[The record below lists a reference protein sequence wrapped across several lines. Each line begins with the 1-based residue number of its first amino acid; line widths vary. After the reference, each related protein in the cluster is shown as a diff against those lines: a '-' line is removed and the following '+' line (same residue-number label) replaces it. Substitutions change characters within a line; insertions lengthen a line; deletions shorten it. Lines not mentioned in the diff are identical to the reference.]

1 MIFIMFSKMKKFLLF
16 QILIQLL
23 LFSHLALAT
32 DNVVLQTTNEWNSCL
47 FSSFQ
52 DTPASIQSAQ
62 TETIKSIVNRGKLR
76 VAMYSRDSWPFYFI
90 DEDKELKGIDVS
102 LIKGFAKLLG
112 VDVEFDRSAKF
123 LDDVSTKVKNHEVDV
138 GISKLSLTF
147 DRAMNVAVTEPYI
160 DLNQALLIN
169 RLLLAK
175 QVQNQDSEH
184 AIKNL
189 HGTLGVLKKSSYVG
203 YSKYFKNMEL
213 VEYDAWDDALK
224 DVTDGKITAVFRDE
238 AEIKIFLHKNPENAL
253 KLMSVEIQDAFDPK
267 GAVVSFDNPQL
278 KDLLN
283 FYFSMLHLKL
293 TPEKAI
299 SNYDLTIA
307 EIENKINQRLHK

>member
-1 MIFIMFSKMKKFLLF
+1 MFNRMKKFLQF
-16 QILIQLL
+16 QIIIQLL

-32 DNVVLQTTNEWNSCL
+32 DNMALQTTNEWNSCL
-47 FSSFQ
+47 FSSFK
-52 DTPASIQSAQ
+52 DAPTTLPSNQ

-90 DEDKELKGIDVS
+90 DEDKELKGIDVA
-102 LIKGFAKLLG
+102 LIKGFGKLLG
-112 VDVEFDRSAKF
+112 VEVEFDRTAKF
-123 LDDVSTKVKNHEVDV
+123 LDDVAIKVRNHDADV

-160 DLNQALLIN
+160 NLNQALLIN

-175 QVQNQDSEH
+175 QVQNQDSEY

-203 YSKYFKNMEL
+203 YSTYFKNMKL
-213 VEYDAWDDALK
+213 VEYDVWDNALK
-224 DVTDGKITAVFRDE
+224 DVSDGKITAVFRDE
-238 AEIKIFLHKNPENAL
+238 AEIKIFLHKNPESAL

-267 GAVVSFDNPQL
+267 GAVVSLDNPQL

-299 SNYDLTIA
+299 SNYDLTVA

>member
-1 MIFIMFSKMKKFLLF
+1 MIFNRIKKFLLF
-16 QILIQLL
+16 QIAIQLL
-23 LFSHLALAT
+23 LFSHLSLAT
-32 DNVVLQTTNEWNSCL
+32 DNVALQTTNEWNTCL

-52 DTPASIQSAQ
+52 DAPNTLQSKQ
-62 TETIKSIVNRGKLR
+62 SETIKSIVNRGKLR

-90 DEDKELKGIDVS
+90 DEDKELKGIDVA

-112 VDVEFDRSAKF
+112 VEVEFDRTAKF
-123 LDDVSTKVKNHEVDV
+123 LDDIAIKVKNHEADV

-147 DRAMNVAVTEPYI
+147 DRAINVAVTEPYI

-189 HGTLGVLKKSSYVG
+189 QGTLGVLKKSSYVG
-203 YSKYFKNMEL
+203 YSKYFKNMTL
-213 VEYDAWDDALK
+213 VEYDVWDDALK
-224 DVTDGKITAVFRDE
+224 DVNDGKITAVFRDE
-238 AEIKIFLHKNPENAL
+238 AEIKIFLHKNPESAL

-267 GAVVSFDNPQL
+267 GAVVSLDNPQL

-299 SNYDLTIA
+299 SNYDLTVA